1 MKWEGRRQ
9 SSNVERGRSSGGG
22 GRGRGGIRL
31 SGGALVL
38 AAVVILA
45 MGGNPLVLL
54 GLVSPSQPAPRVPTE
69 EATKREEFLSVVLAD
84 TEDVWSEIFRQYNAR
99 YNEPTLALYQDGVR
113 TGCGVASSSVGP
125 FYCPADERVYIDT
138 SFYDELARKFEAP
151 GDFAFA
157 YVLAHEVGHHIQNE
171 LGTTAKLQKLRETLP
186 EKEYNKYSV
195 CLELQADYYAG
206 VFAKYVEAK
215 GYLEPGDLEEAM
227 EAAAAVG
234 DDRIQEKM
242 TGTIRPDHFTHG
254 SAKERA
260 EWFRRGLK
268 YGDLEHG
275 DTFTERGYPLP

>member
-9 SSNVERGRSSGGG
+9 SSNVERRSSGG
-22 GRGRGGIRL
+22 GRGRGGVRL

-84 TEDVWSEIFRQYNAR
+84 TEDVWSEIFRQYNTR

-206 VFAKYVEAK
+206 VFAKYVEKK
-215 GYLEPGDLEEAM
+215 GYLDPGDLEEAM

-234 DDRIQEKM
+234 DDRIQQKM

-254 SAKERA
+254 TAKERA

>member
-9 SSNVERGRSSGGG
+9 SSNVERRGSGGG

-54 GLVSPSQPAPRVPTE
+54 GLVSPSQPAPRVPAE

-113 TGCGVASSSVGP
+113 TGCGVANSSVGP

-171 LGTTAKLQKLRETLP
+171 LGTTAKLQKLRETLS

-254 SAKERA
+254 TAKERA

>member
-9 SSNVERGRSSGGG
+9 SSNVERRGSGG
-22 GRGRGGIRL
+22 GRGRGGMRL

-38 AAVVILA
+38 AAIVILA
-45 MGGNPLVLL
+45 LGGNPLALL
-54 GLVSPSQPAPRVPTE
+54 GLVSPSQSAPRTPTK

-84 TEDVWSEIFRQYNAR
+84 TEDVWGEIFRQYNAR
-99 YNEPTLALYQDGVR
+99 YNEPTLTLYQDGVR

-254 SAKERA
+254 TAKERA

>member
-9 SSNVERGRSSGGG
+9 SSNVERRSSGG
-22 GRGRGGIRL
+22 GRGRGGVRL

-38 AAVVILA
+38 AAIVILA
-45 MGGNPLVLL
+45 MGGNPLALL
-54 GLVSPSQPAPRVPTE
+54 GLVRPSQSTTRTPTK

-84 TEDVWSEIFRQYNAR
+84 TEDVWGEIFRQYNAH
-99 YNEPTLALYQDGVR
+99 YNEPTLTLYRDGVR

-138 SFYDELARKFEAP
+138 SFYDDLARKFEAP

-157 YVLAHEVGHHIQNE
+157 YVLAHEVGHHVQNQ
-171 LGTTAKLQKLRETLP
+171 LGITAKLQKLRETLP

-195 CLELQADYYAG
+195 CLELQADYFAG
-206 VFAKYVEAK
+206 VFAKYVERK
-215 GYLEPGDLEEAM
+215 GYLDPGDLEEAM

-234 DDRIQEKM
+234 DDRIQQKM

-254 SAKERA
+254 TAKERA

>member
-1 MKWEGRRQ
+1 MKWEDRRQ
-9 SSNVERGRSSGGG
+9 SSNVERRGSGGG

-45 MGGNPLVLL
+45 LGGNPLVLL
-54 GLVSPSQPAPRVPTE
+54 GLVSPSQPTSRVPAE

-84 TEDVWSEIFRQYNAR
+84 TEDVWSEIFRQYNAH

>member
-9 SSNVERGRSSGGG
+9 SSNVERRGSGGG

-171 LGTTAKLQKLRETLP
+171 LGTTDKLQKLRETLS

-215 GYLEPGDLEEAM
+215 GYLDP
-227 EAAAAVG
+227 
-234 DDRIQEKM
+234 
-242 TGTIRPDHFTHG
+242 
-254 SAKERA
+254 
-260 EWFRRGLK
+260 
-268 YGDLEHG
+268 GDLEHG

>member
-9 SSNVERGRSSGGG
+9 SSNVERRSSGGG
-22 GRGRGGIRL
+22 GRGRGGMRL

-113 TGCGVASSSVGP
+113 TGCGVANSSVGP

-171 LGTTAKLQKLRETLP
+171 LGTTAKLEKLRETLP

>member
-9 SSNVERGRSSGGG
+9 SSNVERRSSGG
-22 GRGRGGIRL
+22 GRGRGGMRL

-38 AAVVILA
+38 AAIVILA
-45 MGGNPLVLL
+45 LGGNPLALL
-54 GLVSPSQPAPRVPTE
+54 GLVSPSQSAPRTPTK

-84 TEDVWSEIFRQYNAR
+84 TEDVWGEIFRQYNAR
-99 YNEPTLALYQDGVR
+99 YNEPTLTLYRDGVR

-138 SFYDELARKFEAP
+138 SFYDDLAKKFDAP

-157 YVLAHEVGHHIQNE
+157 YVLAHEVGHHVQNE
-171 LGTTAKLQKLRETLP
+171 LGITAKLEKLRETLP

-195 CLELQADYYAG
+195 CLELQADYFAG
-206 VFAKYVEAK
+206 VFAKYVEKK
-215 GYLEPGDLEEAM
+215 GYLDPGDLEEAM

-234 DDRIQEKM
+234 DDRIQQKM

-254 SAKERA
+254 TAKERA

>member
-9 SSNVERGRSSGGG
+9 SSNVERRGSGGG

-54 GLVSPSQPAPRVPTE
+54 GLVSPSQPTSRVPTE

>member
-9 SSNVERGRSSGGG
+9 SSNVERRGSGGG

-45 MGGNPLVLL
+45 LGGNPLVLL
-54 GLVSPSQPAPRVPTE
+54 GLVSPSQPAPRTPTE

>member
-9 SSNVERGRSSGGG
+9 SSNVERRGSGGG

-113 TGCGVASSSVGP
+113 TGCGVANSSVGP

>member
-9 SSNVERGRSSGGG
+9 SSNVERHGSGGG

-54 GLVSPSQPAPRVPTE
+54 GLVSPSQPTSRVPTE

-113 TGCGVASSSVGP
+113 TGCGVANSSVGP

>member
-9 SSNVERGRSSGGG
+9 SSNVERRGSGGG

-69 EATKREEFLSVVLAD
+69 EATKREEFLYVVLAD

>member
-9 SSNVERGRSSGGG
+9 SSNVERRGSGGG
-22 GRGRGGIRL
+22 GRGRGGMRL

-45 MGGNPLVLL
+45 LGGNPLVLL
-54 GLVSPSQPAPRVPTE
+54 GLVSPSQPTTRVPTE

-171 LGTTAKLQKLRETLP
+171 LGTTAKLEKLRETLP

>member
-9 SSNVERGRSSGGG
+9 SSNVERRSSGG
-22 GRGRGGIRL
+22 GRGRGGMRL

-38 AAVVILA
+38 AAIVILA
-45 MGGNPLVLL
+45 LGGNPLALL
-54 GLVSPSQPAPRVPTE
+54 GLVSPSQSAPRTPTQ

-84 TEDVWSEIFRQYNAR
+84 TEDVWGEIFRQYNAR
-99 YNEPTLALYQDGVR
+99 YNEPTLTLYRDGVR

-138 SFYDELARKFEAP
+138 SFYDDLAKKFDAP

-157 YVLAHEVGHHIQNE
+157 YVLAHEVGHHVQNE
-171 LGTTAKLQKLRETLP
+171 LGITAKLEKLRETLP

-195 CLELQADYYAG
+195 CLELQADYFAG
-206 VFAKYVEAK
+206 VFAKYVEKK
-215 GYLEPGDLEEAM
+215 GYLDPGDLEEAM

-234 DDRIQEKM
+234 DDRIQQKM

-254 SAKERA
+254 TAKERA

>member
-9 SSNVERGRSSGGG
+9 SSNVERRGSGGG

-113 TGCGVASSSVGP
+113 TGCGVANSSVGP

-171 LGTTAKLQKLRETLP
+171 LGTTAKLQKLRETLS

>member
-9 SSNVERGRSSGGG
+9 SSNVERRSSGG
-22 GRGRGGIRL
+22 GRGRGGMRL

-38 AAVVILA
+38 AAIVILA
-45 MGGNPLVLL
+45 LGGNPLALL
-54 GLVSPSQPAPRVPTE
+54 GLVSPSQSAPRTPTK

-84 TEDVWSEIFRQYNAR
+84 TEDVWGEIFRQYNAR
-99 YNEPTLALYQDGVR
+99 YNEPTLTLYRDGVR

-138 SFYDELARKFEAP
+138 SFYDDLAKKFDAP

-157 YVLAHEVGHHIQNE
+157 YVLAHEVGHHVQNE
-171 LGTTAKLQKLRETLP
+171 LGITAKLEKLRETLS
-186 EKEYNKYSV
+186 EREYNKYSV
-195 CLELQADYYAG
+195 CLELQADYFAG
-206 VFAKYVEAK
+206 VFAKYVEKK
-215 GYLEPGDLEEAM
+215 GYLDPGDLEEAM

-234 DDRIQEKM
+234 DDRIQQKM
-242 TGTIRPDHFTHG
+242 TGTICPDHFTHG
-254 SAKERA
+254 TAKERA

>member
-9 SSNVERGRSSGGG
+9 SSNVERRGSGGG
-22 GRGRGGIRL
+22 GRGGLRL

-54 GLVSPSQPAPRVPTE
+54 GLVSPSQPSSRVPTE

>member
-9 SSNVERGRSSGGG
+9 SSNVERRGSGGG

-54 GLVSPSQPAPRVPTE
+54 GLVSPSQPTSRVPTE

-125 FYCPADERVYIDT
+125 FSCPADERVYIDT

>member
-9 SSNVERGRSSGGG
+9 SSNVERRGSGGG

-54 GLVSPSQPAPRVPTE
+54 GLVSPSQPTSRVPTE

-254 SAKERA
+254 TAKERA

>member
-9 SSNVERGRSSGGG
+9 SSNVERRSSGG
-22 GRGRGGIRL
+22 GRGRGGMRL

-38 AAVVILA
+38 AAIVILA
-45 MGGNPLVLL
+45 LGGNPLALL
-54 GLVSPSQPAPRVPTE
+54 GLVSPSQSAPRNPTK

-84 TEDVWSEIFRQYNAR
+84 TEDVWGEIFRQYNAR
-99 YNEPTLALYQDGVR
+99 YNEPTLTLYRDGVR

-138 SFYDELARKFEAP
+138 SFYDDLAKKFDAP

-157 YVLAHEVGHHIQNE
+157 YVLAHEVGHHVQNE
-171 LGTTAKLQKLRETLP
+171 LGITAKLEKLRETLS

-195 CLELQADYYAG
+195 CLELQADYFAG
-206 VFAKYVEAK
+206 VFAKYVEKK
-215 GYLEPGDLEEAM
+215 GYLDPGDLEEAM

-234 DDRIQEKM
+234 DDRIQQKM

-254 SAKERA
+254 TAKERA

>member
-1 MKWEGRRQ
+1 M
-9 SSNVERGRSSGGG
+9 
-22 GRGRGGIRL
+22 RL

-38 AAVVILA
+38 AAIVILA
-45 MGGNPLVLL
+45 LGGNPLALL
-54 GLVSPSQPAPRVPTE
+54 GLVSPSQSAPRTPTK

-84 TEDVWSEIFRQYNAR
+84 TEDVWGEIFRQYNAR
-99 YNEPTLALYQDGVR
+99 YNEPTLTLYRDGVR

-138 SFYDELARKFEAP
+138 SFYDDLAKKFDAP

-157 YVLAHEVGHHIQNE
+157 YVLAHEVGHHVQNE
-171 LGTTAKLQKLRETLP
+171 LGITAKLEKLRETLS

-195 CLELQADYYAG
+195 CLELQADYFAG
-206 VFAKYVEAK
+206 VFAKYVEKK
-215 GYLEPGDLEEAM
+215 GYLDPGDLEEAM

-234 DDRIQEKM
+234 DDRIQQKM

-254 SAKERA
+254 TAKERA

>member
-9 SSNVERGRSSGGG
+9 SSNVERRSSGG
-22 GRGRGGIRL
+22 GRGRGGMRL

-38 AAVVILA
+38 AAIVILA
-45 MGGNPLVLL
+45 LGGNPLALL
-54 GLVSPSQPAPRVPTE
+54 GLVSPSQSAPRTPTK

-84 TEDVWSEIFRQYNAR
+84 TEDVWGEIFRQYNAR
-99 YNEPTLALYQDGVR
+99 YNEPTLTLYRDGVR

-138 SFYDELARKFEAP
+138 SFYDDLAKKFDAP

-157 YVLAHEVGHHIQNE
+157 YVLAHEVGHHVQNE
-171 LGTTAKLQKLRETLP
+171 LGITAKLEKLRETLS

-195 CLELQADYYAG
+195 CLELQADYFAG
-206 VFAKYVEAK
+206 VFAKYVEKK
-215 GYLEPGDLEEAM
+215 GYLDPGDLEEAM

-234 DDRIQEKM
+234 DDRIQQKM

-254 SAKERA
+254 TAKERA

>member
-9 SSNVERGRSSGGG
+9 SSNVERRGSGGG

-254 SAKERA
+254 TAKERA

>member
-9 SSNVERGRSSGGG
+9 SSNVERRGSGG
-22 GRGRGGIRL
+22 GRGRGGMRL

-38 AAVVILA
+38 AAIVILA
-45 MGGNPLVLL
+45 LGGNPLALL
-54 GLVSPSQPAPRVPTE
+54 GLVSPSQSAPRTPTK

-84 TEDVWSEIFRQYNAR
+84 TEDVWGEIFRQYNAR
-99 YNEPTLALYQDGVR
+99 YNEPTLTLYRDGVR

-138 SFYDELARKFEAP
+138 SFYDDLAKKFDAP

-157 YVLAHEVGHHIQNE
+157 YVLAHEVGHHVQNE
-171 LGTTAKLQKLRETLP
+171 LGITAKLEKLRETLS
-186 EKEYNKYSV
+186 EKDYNKYSV
-195 CLELQADYYAG
+195 CLELQADYFAG
-206 VFAKYVEAK
+206 VFAKYVEKK
-215 GYLEPGDLEEAM
+215 GYLDPGDLEEAM

-234 DDRIQEKM
+234 DDRIQQKM

-254 SAKERA
+254 TAKERA

>member
-9 SSNVERGRSSGGG
+9 SSNVERRGSGGG

-45 MGGNPLVLL
+45 LGGNPLVLL
-54 GLVSPSQPAPRVPTE
+54 GLVSPSQPAPRVPAE

-254 SAKERA
+254 TAKERA

>member
-9 SSNVERGRSSGGG
+9 SSNVERRGSGGG
-22 GRGRGGIRL
+22 GRGRGGVRL
-31 SGGALVL
+31 SGGALAL
-38 AAVVILA
+38 AAIVILA
-45 MGGNPLVLL
+45 LGGNPLVLL
-54 GLVSPSQPAPRVPTE
+54 GLVIPSQPAPRVPTE

-113 TGCGVASSSVGP
+113 TGCGVANSSVGP

-254 SAKERA
+254 TAKERA

>member
-9 SSNVERGRSSGGG
+9 SSNVERRSSGG
-22 GRGRGGIRL
+22 GRGRGGMRL

-38 AAVVILA
+38 AAIVILA
-45 MGGNPLVLL
+45 LGGNPLALL
-54 GLVSPSQPAPRVPTE
+54 GLVSPSQSAPRTPTK

-84 TEDVWSEIFRQYNAR
+84 TEDVWGEIFRQYNAR
-99 YNEPTLALYQDGVR
+99 YNEPTLTLYRDGVR

-138 SFYDELARKFEAP
+138 SFYDDLAKKFDAP

-157 YVLAHEVGHHIQNE
+157 YVLAHEVGHHVQNE
-171 LGTTAKLQKLRETLP
+171 LGITAKLEKLRETLS

-195 CLELQADYYAG
+195 CLELQADYFAG
-206 VFAKYVEAK
+206 VFAKYVERK
-215 GYLEPGDLEEAM
+215 GYLDPGDLEEAM

-234 DDRIQEKM
+234 DDRIQQKM

-254 SAKERA
+254 TAKERA

>member
-9 SSNVERGRSSGGG
+9 SSNVERRSSGG
-22 GRGRGGIRL
+22 GRGRGGMRL

-38 AAVVILA
+38 AAIVILA
-45 MGGNPLVLL
+45 LGGNPLALL
-54 GLVSPSQPAPRVPTE
+54 GLVSPSQSAPRTPTK

-84 TEDVWSEIFRQYNAR
+84 TEDVWGEIFRQYNAR
-99 YNEPTLALYQDGVR
+99 YNEPTLTLYRDGVR

-138 SFYDELARKFEAP
+138 SFYDDLAKKFDAP

-157 YVLAHEVGHHIQNE
+157 YVLAHEVGHHVQNE
-171 LGTTAKLQKLRETLP
+171 LGITAKLEKLRETLS
-186 EKEYNKYSV
+186 EKDYNKYSV
-195 CLELQADYYAG
+195 CLELQADYFAG
-206 VFAKYVEAK
+206 VFAKYVEKK
-215 GYLEPGDLEEAM
+215 GYLDPGDLEEAM

-234 DDRIQEKM
+234 DDRIQQKM

-254 SAKERA
+254 TAKERA

>member
-9 SSNVERGRSSGGG
+9 SSNVERRGSGGG

-31 SGGALVL
+31 SGG
-38 AAVVILA
+38 
-45 MGGNPLVLL
+45 
-54 GLVSPSQPAPRVPTE
+54 
-69 EATKREEFLSVVLAD
+69 
-84 TEDVWSEIFRQYNAR
+84 
-99 YNEPTLALYQDGVR
+99 
-113 TGCGVASSSVGP
+113 ASSSVGP

>member
-9 SSNVERGRSSGGG
+9 SSNVERRGSGGG
-22 GRGRGGIRL
+22 GRGRGGVRL
-31 SGGALVL
+31 SGGALAL
-38 AAVVILA
+38 AAIVILVL
-45 MGGNPLVLL
+45 GGNPLVLL
-54 GLVSPSQPAPRVPTE
+54 GLVSPSQPTTRTPTK

-254 SAKERA
+254 TAKERA

>member
-9 SSNVERGRSSGGG
+9 SSNVERRGSGGG

>member
-9 SSNVERGRSSGGG
+9 SSNVERRGSGGG
-22 GRGRGGIRL
+22 GRGGIRL

-171 LGTTAKLQKLRETLP
+171 LGTTAKLQELRETLP